1 MTALAIARS
10 TFALSLLLLP
20 AAANAEEFPYAS
32 QAEIV
37 QACAAKAELPK
48 CMCYLSQ
55 LQKKMTV
62 KEMASL
68 DIALRTGQ
76 PADKKAMERLTAA
89 QMECFK

>member
-1 MTALAIARS
+1 MTALAVARS

-48 CMCYLSQ
+48 
-55 LQKKMTV
+55 
-62 KEMASL
+62 
-68 DIALRTGQ
+68 
-76 PADKKAMERLTAA
+76 
-89 QMECFK
+89 

>member
-1 MTALAIARS
+1 
-10 TFALSLLLLP
+10 
-20 AAANAEEFPYAS
+20 
-32 QAEIV
+32 
-37 QACAAKAELPK
+37 
-48 CMCYLSQ
+48 MCYLSQ